1 MLSGKRILV
10 LAPHTDDGELGCGG
24 TMHKLVRDNEVYYAA
39 FSSCQQSVPEGFAA
53 DVLVKEMNAAT
64 RILGIKNENLFLF
77 DYEVR
82 TFSSRRQ
89 EILDEFIKLKKD
101 IAPHLVFMPS
111 KNDVHQDHSVI
122 TNEGIRAFKY
132 SSILCYELPWNNF
145 SFTTSCFVS
154 LTEEN
159 VQAKCEA
166 IAAYHSQKSRPYAN
180 QEFIRSL
187 AKVRGVQAGSNY
199 AEAFEVIRWLI

>member
-10 LAPHTDDGELGCGG
+10 LCPHTDDGELGCGG
-24 TMHKLVRDNEVYYAA
+24 TIHKLLSDNEVYYAA
-39 FSSCQQSVPEGFAA
+39 FSSCQHSVPDGFAA
-53 DVLVKEMNAAT
+53 DVLVNEMQAAT
-64 RILGIKNENLFLF
+64 RILGVKKESLFLF

-89 EILDEFIKLKKD
+89 EILDELIKLKKD

-111 KNDVHQDHSVI
+111 INDVHQDHSVI

-145 SFTTSCFVS
+145 SFITSCFVS

-159 VQAKCEA
+159 VQTKCEA

-187 AKVRGVQAGSNY
+187 AKVRGVQAGSTY

>member
-24 TMHKLVRDNEVYYAA
+24 TIHKLLSDNEVYYAA
-39 FSSCQQSVPEGFAA
+39 FSSCQHSVPDGFAA

-89 EILDEFIKLKKD
+89 EILDELIKIKKD
-101 IAPHLVFMPS
+101 ISPHLVFMPS
-111 KNDVHQDHSVI
+111 KSDVHQDHFVI
-122 TNEGIRAFKY
+122 TNEGIRAFKS

-145 SFTTSCFVS
+145 SLTTSCFVS
-154 LTEEN
+154 LTEEY

-166 IAAYHSQKSRPYAN
+166 IAAYHSQRTRPYAD
-180 QEFIRSL
+180 QEFIQSL
-187 AKVRGVQAGSNY
+187 AKVRGVQAGSKY
-199 AEAFEVIRWLI
+199 AEAFDVIRWFI